1 MKTIFLIFLLFPPY
15 LLGQDLTFYKEDITF
30 TLGTNHFTVD
40 GLYWFANRANKSCES
55 LIYYP
60 YGINST
66 TENVDSMEITN
77 VSENSIPKIVGKD
90 KNGFLFLLRLLAND
104 TIVYH
109 IKYMQNIA
117 SDSVRYILTSTQQ
130 WNRALEYAD
139 YKLIVDKKFIIT
151 KFSYKPDTVNN
162 MENAKIYSWTKTNF
176 MPYFDMVFHFGK

>member
-1 MKTIFLIFLLFPPY
+1 
-15 LLGQDLTFYKEDITF
+15 
-30 TLGTNHFTVD
+30 
-40 GLYWFANRANKSCES
+40 
-55 LIYYP
+55 
-60 YGINST
+60 
-66 TENVDSMEITN
+66 MEITN